1 MLKLTPVSRMS
12 EGVEQIKVFL
22 RAEEREMLRE
32 VCQETGVSMT
42 HLARQLL
49 VAWATSQNQNKS
61 A

>member
-1 MLKLTPVSRMS
+1 MLKLEPVSRLS

-22 RAEEREMLRE
+22 KGEEREQLRQA
-32 VCQETGVSMT
+32 CQEKGISMT

-49 VAWATSQNQNKS
+49 VAWASQEDKT

>member
-1 MLKLTPVSRMS
+1 MLKLEPVSRLS

-22 RAEEREMLRE
+22 KGDEREQLRQ
-32 VCQETGVSMT
+32 VCQEKGISMT

-49 VAWATSQNQNKS
+49 VAWASQQENES